1 MVNEQNPID
10 DLFRNGLK
18 DGGMTPPPGVWE
30 TVSAGLPGTAP
41 GLFTLVVKSVWTWVA
56 IGAIGIGGAI
66 AILSSGK
73 DEVEVQTPKTS
84 ESKPRAEKVKAE
96 VQSGIETK
104 NQAVGKKAEQAE
116 TQQQKVTQQPN
127 PDGNSSYAEV
137 NKLSEAAAGNYQSVQ
152 VQQQH
157 QEKQTQKLVVEEHNA
172 AVNAPCGRNMKINA
186 TKAGADNNWTFSLN
200 GVQAE
205 SYLSWNFGDGE
216 TGSGNP
222 AKHIYPDLNA
232 EYDVKVLVFR
242 AADCIDSGVYKVVTR
257 QRHQGLII
265 PDVFTPNGDGFN
277 DELVITLPDLEQ
289 FNLIVTDRYGK
300 QVFVSNNPA
309 LRWNGKCAAL
319 ECPSGSYRVTITY
332 KRPSSKQSVSY
343 TKTILLNR

>member
-10 DLFRNGLK
+10 DLFRNGLQ

-30 TVSAGLPGTAP
+30 AVSAGLSGTAP
-41 GLFTLVVKSVWTWVA
+41 GLFTLVVKSVWTWVV
-56 IGAIGIGGAI
+56 IGAIGVAGSLAV
-66 AILSSGK
+66 LSSDK

-84 ESKPRAEKVKAE
+84 ESKPGAEKVDAE
-96 VQSGIETK
+96 VESGYEAA
-104 NQAVGKKAEQAE
+104 NQAVSKKTEHSE
-116 TQQQKVTQQPN
+116 TKQQKVYQQQLPFQISSN
-127 PDGNSSYAEV
+127 TEGN
-137 NKLSEAAAGNYQSVQ
+137 KGSEAVSGNNQSVQ
-152 VQQQH
+152 VQQH
-157 QEKQTQKLVVEEHNA
+157 QEKQSQKLVVEEHNA
-172 AVNAPCGRNMKINA
+172 AVNAPCGRNMRINA

-222 AKHIYPDLNA
+222 AQHIYPDLNA
-232 EYDVKVLVFR
+232 EYDVKVMVFR
-242 AADCIDSGVYKVVTR
+242 AAGCIDSGIYKVVTR
-257 QRHQGLII
+257 QRHQGLSI

-277 DELVITLPDLEQ
+277 DELVITLPDVEQ
-289 FNLIVTDRYGK
+289 FNQIVTDRYGK

-309 LRWNGKCAAL
+309 LRWNGKCAAV

-332 KRPSSKQSVSY
+332 KRPLSKQPVSY

>member
-10 DLFRNGLK
+10 ELFRNGLK

-30 TVSAGLPGTAP
+30 AVSAGLPGTAP
-41 GLFTLVVKSVWTWVA
+41 GLFTLAVKSVWTWVA
-56 IGAIGIGGAI
+56 IGAIGIGGSLAV
-66 AILSSGK
+66 LSSDK
-73 DEVEVQTPKTS
+73 DEVEVQTPKTT
-84 ESKPRAEKVKAE
+84 ESKPGAEKVNAE
-96 VQSGIETK
+96 VESGNETA
-104 NQAVGKKAEQAE
+104 NQAVSKQAEQAE
-116 TQQQKVTQQPN
+116 TQQQTVIQQPN
-127 PDGNSSYAEV
+127 PANNSIHAEG
-137 NKLSEAAAGNYQSVQ
+137 NKLSEAVTGNNQSVQ
-152 VQQQH
+152 VEQH

-172 AVNAPCGRNMKINA
+172 AVNAPCGRNMRINA

-216 TGSGNP
+216 TVSGNP
-222 AKHIYPDLNA
+222 AQHIYPDLNA
-232 EYDVKVLVFR
+232 EYDVKVMVFR
-242 AADCIDSGVYKVVTR
+242 AAGCIDSGVYKVVTR
-257 QRHQGLII
+257 QRHQGLSI

-277 DELVITLPDLEQ
+277 DELVITLPDVEQ

-309 LRWNGKCAAL
+309 LRWNGKCAAV
-319 ECPSGSYRVTITY
+319 ECPSGNYRVTITY
-332 KRPSSKQSVSY
+332 KRPLSKQPVSY